1 MLLSDIGITIP
12 LLRRGASG
20 IPSTDLVVSDLA
32 GRCTSYEQTIAA
44 RGGFE
49 SMRIPFV
56 ADLDEAIDIFNTWL
70 GHSTVV
76 TGPDTQIIW
85 EGQLAEISVT
95 LGQRRRSIGLDKL
108 ANRLRCRYTDTNGV
122 TATTSPTSDS
132 ASIALYGT
140 KDAVISMSH
149 VTSTT
154 ASGAA
159 ARALAQW
166 KNPQQQPSTRIETG
180 GGGNVVVELL
190 FRGWYWTLG
199 WVVTSR
205 ASTTATATGTQIGDL
220 VQTSGVGIG
229 VTNAFLS
236 ASRAFIGTTGVSAT
250 EEIAEETTFLEKI
263 DQLVA
268 QGDGVDRWVLMC
280 LDGRQLNFRKWA
292 GATPSTIDYIASLG
306 GREVLTPEGRVIEPW
321 DVRPDAMYQEVDL
334 LSAAPVGTA
343 YDGFERQ
350 YVERVVCQVSGD
362 RIGVT
367 LEPQASD
374 SLDVVLRGVS

>member
-1 MLLSDIGITIP
+1 MLLSEIGLSIP
-12 LLRRGASG
+12 LFERGAAG
-20 IPSTDLVVSDLA
+20 IPTTNYHGIDLA
-32 GRCTSYEQTIAA
+32 GRTDRYEHTIAA

-49 SMRIPFV
+49 SMSVGFA
-56 ADLDEAIDIFNTWL
+56 ADLDDAIDIFNNWL
-70 GHSTVV
+70 GRPTVV
-76 TGPDTQIIW
+76 TGPETQTIW
-85 EGQLAEISVT
+85 EGQLAEIGIT
-95 LGQRRRSIGLDKL
+95 LGQRRRSISLDKL

-154 ASGAA
+154 ASGTA
-159 ARALAQW
+159 ARALSQW
-166 KNPQQQPSTRIETG
+166 KNPQQQPSTQIMTG
-180 GGGNVVVELL
+180 DSGQVAVDLH

-199 WVVTSR
+199 WVMTSR
-205 ASTTATATGTQIGDL
+205 TSTTATATGTQIGDL

-236 ASRAFIGTTGVSAT
+236 ASRAYIETTGVSAT

-263 DQLVA
+263 EQLVA
-268 QGDGVDRWVLMC
+268 QGDGADRWVLMC
-280 LDGRQLNFRKWA
+280 LEGRQLNFRKWA
-292 GATPSTIDYIASLG
+292 GATPSTIHYIAPLG
-306 GREVLTPEGRVIEPW
+306 SHQVFSPEGALVDPW
-321 DVRPDAMYQEVDL
+321 DVRPDRMYLEVGMLDASP
-334 LSAAPVGTA
+334 LSTA
-343 YDGFERQ
+343 YDAAARQ
-350 YVERVVCQVSGD
+350 YVERVVCSISGD